1 LGEFGRAAMQTR
13 NLKMILQKATELC
26 ASGLPAQFAKVLEYQ
41 PDEERLLVRAGVGW
55 KEDTIDVVSHA

>member
-1 LGEFGRAAMQTR
+1 
-13 NLKMILQKATELC
+13 MILQKATELC
-26 ASGLPAQFAKVLEYQ
+26 ASVLPAQFAKVLEYQ